1 VAFVS
6 SLPRCLIFLMPFA
19 LSSLEGFAM
28 EEKDSVDF
36 QKRMHS
42 AEELFYSKVS
52 QEKEEG
58 LELLASIARDPGA
71 SAAHRLQAS
80 QTVFYG
86 STLAQKKEG
95 LVLLMELV
103 DDPQRDLKDRRVA
116 ARTIADRGT
125 PQQKMNIYMRMME
138 ERSLAPSVLESQMAS
153 WPETLDL
160 HPTFRG
166 LLGMHAVA
174 LSQRLP
180 LTILWE
186 AMRFL
191 AVNRDDQRGAILNVI
206 MEASKRVYAHPLAAW
221 IPVPVAFELIRSL
234 VKEHPRDGWFP
245 VVTKTIDDA
254 LKANAK
260 GPFDVYDRVIAMERE
275 VSETLTEVQPRRE
288 GAKIAVASWIKSRI
302 PEPRQGTF
310 NAAIDQKGAW
320 DLFTKGYTFIADYS
334 PARQYNYVEG
344 FMAMFLKGCDERHYV
359 EKCVLDTKDR
369 IMTELRTAAMERM
382 CAEIRFAHFTKNT
395 LLQIFEEAERAKGR
409 EGLPQGVVRARQH
422 YAHAHKHYIE
432 QQAVEAAEL
441 CINS

>member
-1 VAFVS
+1 
-6 SLPRCLIFLMPFA
+6 MPFA

-28 EEKDSVDF
+28 EEKDSIDF
-36 QKRMHS
+36 QKRIHS
-42 AEELFYSKVS
+42 AEDLFYSKVS

-71 SAAHRLQAS
+71 PAGHRLQAS

-86 STLAQKKEG
+86 STLEQKKEG

-138 ERSLAPSVLESQMAS
+138 ERSLALPVLESQMAS
-153 WPETLDL
+153 WREETLDL

-166 LLGMHAVA
+166 LLSMHAAA

-180 LTILWE
+180 LTIMWE
-186 AMRFL
+186 AIHFL
-191 AVNRDDQRGAILNVI
+191 AINRDDQRGAVLNGI

-221 IPVPVAFELIRSL
+221 IPVPVAFDLIRSL
-234 VKEHPRDGWFP
+234 VKVYPRDRWFP

-254 LKANAK
+254 LKTNAK
-260 GPFDVYDRVIAMERE
+260 APFDVYDRVVAVERE
-275 VSETLTEVQPRRE
+275 VSETLQEVQPRRE
-288 GAKIAVASWIKSRI
+288 GAKIAVASWIRERI
-302 PEPRQGTF
+302 PESRQGAIH
-310 NAAIDQKGAW
+310 AAIDEKGAW
-320 DLFTKGYTFIADYS
+320 DLFTKGHTFIEDYS
-334 PARQYNYVEG
+334 LSRKYNYVEG
-344 FMAMFLKGCDERHYV
+344 FMVIFLKSCDEKHYV
-359 EKCVLDTKDR
+359 EKCVLDIKDP
-369 IMTELRTAAMERM
+369 IMTALRAAAMQKM
-382 CAEIRFAHFTKNT
+382 CAEIRFAHFTKST
-395 LLQIFEEAERAKGR
+395 LLEIFEEAERAKGR

-422 YAHAHKHYIE
+422 YAEAHKHYIQ
-432 QQAVEAAEL
+432 QQALEAPEL